1 LQTVLY
7 PRVKVDPCVLN
18 VLCFARALCAA
29 PTKQLNLFQ
38 AVNNAL
44 MTALDTD
51 ETAGDSRF

>member
-1 LQTVLY
+1 
-7 PRVKVDPCVLN
+7 VLN